1 MWQYIRSIRIISV
14 NIIIYCAFF
23 GVCFAQLLL
32 HLILFGSEEQI
43 LIILIILINRNGGT
57 KMANQ
62 ALDKRLEFKRDWVV
76 DLPPWI
82 VDYLG
87 EKQLINVA
95 VLQLRAQHAM
105 LKAQEELVEEVIK
118 IYSNAS
124 RQ

>member
-1 MWQYIRSIRIISV
+1 MWQYIRSIRIISGD
-14 NIIIYCAFF
+14 IMIYCTFF
-23 GVCFAQLLL
+23 GVCFAQLLQ

-43 LIILIILINRNGGT
+43 LIILKNRNGGT

-62 ALDKRLEFKRDWVV
+62 ALDKRLEFKRDWVF
-76 DLPPWI
+76 DPPPWI

-87 EKQLINVA
+87 EKQLIKVA

-105 LKAQEELVEEVIK
+105 LKVQEEMLEEVME

-124 RQ
+124 KQ